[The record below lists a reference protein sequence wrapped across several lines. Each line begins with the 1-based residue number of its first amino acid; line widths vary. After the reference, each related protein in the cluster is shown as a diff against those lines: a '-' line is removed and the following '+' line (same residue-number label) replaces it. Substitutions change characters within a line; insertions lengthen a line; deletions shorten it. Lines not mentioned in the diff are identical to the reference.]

1 MAFSDLL
8 LLGVSWC
15 VCVCRALQTTVAELL
30 PVEDCVCDFVVCE
43 DRVMVIEL
51 NLFGRTAGA
60 ALFSWDTDQQ
70 LLYGN
75 RPFEFRVVADASL
88 SATVV

>member
-1 MAFSDLL
+1 M
-8 LLGVSWC
+8 
-15 VCVCRALQTTVAELL
+15 AELL
-30 PVEDCVCDFVVCE
+30 PVEECVCDFVVCE

>member
-1 MAFSDLL
+1 MMMLMMLMVGTA
-8 LLGVSWC
+8 
-15 VCVCRALQTTVAELL
+15 QTTVADLL

-60 ALFSWDTDQQ
+60 ALFSWDSDQQ

-75 RPFEFRVVADASL
+75 RPFEFRVVVDASL
-88 SATVV
+88 SYASV